1 MHVPL
6 LRKTL
11 VWLIEDAGCLG
22 HYQAVL
28 VRTSKSKN
36 PYYGKNGE
44 FTDTWSLDQVIFGW
58 VVCVTAFLYVVYKF
72 GLMEGLTVNHLTRK
86 SSNMTCL
93 CGTGNAKNSW
103 NMCSQISLS
112 WRAMAWPSTAFGW
125 RSWRAAPL
133 AVQTCQ
139 EYPCATLAWRI
150 LLPLPPDTHTHKFVG
165 ICMLPFNVLKCVGSG
180 TSINPV
186 WIKKDVFR
194 IKHHR
199 LRIKTILLVVVFRV
213 QSPPRPPGPTMWFW
227 FSWVF
232 WSIVFFEAPASP
244 NLMAKTQFWHRTK
257 YVRSTAKYSK
267 MISKVLSDPAPIF
280 RCLRRLL
287 TTWRTKLT
295 HQHLPKSL
303 GPRWWSCPSWFVPLT
318 RSLESKVAL
327 LVIFVSFEVADEFS
341 FPIPNQLKGWQG
353 KS

>member
-1 MHVPL
+1 MHACSSFEKEA
-6 LRKTL
+6 RS
-11 VWLIEDAGCLG
+11 IEDAGCLG
-22 HYQAVL
+22 HYQTVL

-44 FTDTWSLDQVIFGW
+44 FTDTWYFGPGNLWLGSLCDCISL
-58 VVCVTAFLYVVYKF
+58 CCKF
-72 GLMEGLTVNHLTRK
+72 GLMEGLTVSHLTRK

-125 RSWRAAPL
+125 RSWRVAPL

-139 EYPCATLAWRI
+139 EYLCATLAWRI

-194 IKHHR
+194 IKHPR
-199 LRIKTILLVVVFRV
+199 LRIKTSYLSGSSGSSFLLVLLVLPCGFG
-213 QSPPRPPGPTMWFW
+213 SLGSSDPLF
-227 FSWVF
+227 F
-232 WSIVFFEAPASP
+232 WSPSIA
-244 NLMAKTQFWHRTK
+244 QFDGKNTVLARTTK
-257 YVRSTAKYSK
+257 YVRSTLKFPK
-267 MISKVLSDPAPIF
+267 MISF
-280 RCLRRLL
+280 
-287 TTWRTKLT
+287 W
-295 HQHLPKSL
+295 SL
-303 GPRWWSCPSWFVPLT
+303 
-318 RSLESKVAL
+318 K
-327 LVIFVSFEVADEFS
+327 
-341 FPIPNQLKGWQG
+341 
-353 KS
+353 